1 MKTYITLT
9 ALGNYIDIKELA
21 VGEELILEKDK
32 ENQYDD
38 EAIKVMV
45 PTIVRKGYVAN
56 SIHTKCKGTHSAGY
70 IYNMFDETC
79 KCVVRFIYDK
89 GAIAEIEHN

>member
-9 ALGNYIDIKELA
+9 ALGNYIDIKELT

-38 EAIKVMV
+38 EAIKVIGTNLIKKV
-45 PTIVRKGYVAN
+45 YVAN
-56 SIHTKCKGTHSAGY
+56 SVHTKCKGTHSAGY
-70 IYNMFDETC
+70 IYNMFDDTC

>member
-9 ALGNYIDIKELA
+9 ALGNYIDIKELT

-32 ENQYDD
+32 ENQYDN

-45 PTIVRKGYVAN
+45 PTTARRV
-56 SIHTKCKGTHSAGY
+56 
-70 IYNMFDETC
+70 M
-79 KCVVRFIYDK
+79 
-89 GAIAEIEHN
+89 

>member
-1 MKTYITLT
+1 MFFLYTHIIILVSVKGDKDIKTYITLT
-9 ALGNYIDIKELA
+9 ALGNYIDIKELV

-45 PTIVRKGYVAN
+45 PTIVRKA
-56 SIHTKCKGTHSAGY
+56 
-70 IYNMFDETC
+70 M
-79 KCVVRFIYDK
+79 
-89 GAIAEIEHN
+89 

>member
-1 MKTYITLT
+1 MNKWLFMSGVIIARHHHYINQCKGDMKTYITLT
-9 ALGNYIDIKELA
+9 ALGNYIDIKELT

-45 PTIVRKGYVAN
+45 PAIVRKA
-56 SIHTKCKGTHSAGY
+56 
-70 IYNMFDETC
+70 M
-79 KCVVRFIYDK
+79 
-89 GAIAEIEHN
+89 

>member
-21 VGEELILEKDK
+21 IGEELILEKDK

-38 EAIKVMV
+38 EAIKVLG
-45 PTIVRKGYVAN
+45 TNHSKKGYVAN
-56 SIHTKCKGTHSAGY
+56 SVHTKCKGTHSAGY
-70 IYNMFDETC
+70 IYNIFDDTF
-79 KCVVRFIYDK
+79 KCIVRFIYNK

>member
-45 PTIVRKGYVAN
+45 PTIVRKA
-56 SIHTKCKGTHSAGY
+56 
-70 IYNMFDETC
+70 M
-79 KCVVRFIYDK
+79 
-89 GAIAEIEHN
+89 

>member
-9 ALGNYIDIKELA
+9 ALGNYIDIKELT

-38 EAIKVMV
+38 EAIKVMG
-45 PTIVRKGYVAN
+45 TNHSKKGYVAN
-56 SIHTKCKGTHSAGY
+56 FILNVKEPTQQVISTTCLMKHVNVLLDLFMTKELSLK
-70 IYNMFDETC
+70 
-79 KCVVRFIYDK
+79 
-89 GAIAEIEHN
+89 

>member
-1 MKTYITLT
+1 MMVDMHLYILNSIAPWASFLLPGVIFLYTIIIILVSVKGDKDMKTYITLT
-9 ALGNYIDIKELA
+9 TLGNYIDIKELA

-45 PTIVRKGYVAN
+45 PTIVRKA
-56 SIHTKCKGTHSAGY
+56 
-70 IYNMFDETC
+70 M
-79 KCVVRFIYDK
+79 
-89 GAIAEIEHN
+89 